1 MKKQLL
7 SILAA
12 STVFTAFA
20 QLPVSTTP
28 QNRKIILE
36 EFTGITC
43 QFCPD
48 GHLKADQITAFYPG
62 NAYAINIHTGSYA
75 NPASG
80 APDFR
85 TAFGSAIAA
94 QTNLTGYPA
103 GTVNRTLIP
112 ANSQNTT
119 TPGTAQSRS
128 KWASSSAS
136 IIALPSNLN
145 VALQATIDA
154 VTNILTVQAEVYYT
168 GNGIN
173 PTNYLNIAL
182 LQDSV
187 LGPQTSGATYYPAMW
202 FASNPV
208 GQQYQHNK
216 LLRHMITGQ
225 WGDVIP
231 TTTTGFT
238 FAKTYTYTIASQYPL
253 TVSGGAIKTNV
264 LLSKLKLVAFVTE
277 TQQNIVSGCT
287 GPITIVS
294 GMPTGVQKYDPSEE
308 YSATVFPNPAADK
321 ATLALLISKQ
331 ENVVVKMYNMLGA
344 EVYTTSSDLEKG
356 IHSIDLNI
364 SDLQSG
370 VYFVKVM
377 VGNKEK
383 TQKLT
388 ISK

>member
-1 MKKQLL
+1 
-7 SILAA
+7 
-12 STVFTAFA
+12 
-20 QLPVSTTP
+20 
-28 QNRKIILE
+28 
-36 EFTGITC
+36 
-43 QFCPD
+43 
-48 GHLKADQITAFYPG
+48 
-62 NAYAINIHTGSYA
+62 
-75 NPASG
+75 
-80 APDFR
+80 
-85 TAFGSAIAA
+85 
-94 QTNLTGYPA
+94 
-103 GTVNRTLIP
+103 
-112 ANSQNTT
+112 
-119 TPGTAQSRS
+119 
-128 KWASSSAS
+128 
-136 IIALPSNLN
+136 
-145 VALQATIDA
+145 
-154 VTNILTVQAEVYYT
+154 
-168 GNGIN
+168 
-173 PTNYLNIAL
+173 
-182 LQDSV
+182 
-187 LGPQTSGATYYPAMW
+187 
-202 FASNPV
+202 
-208 GQQYQHNK
+208 
-216 LLRHMITGQ
+216 MITGQ

-370 VYFVKVM
+370 VYFVKVI